1 MGARRTSAPA
11 RRTSA
16 TPAREVALAVLRA
29 VADRDAYANLL
40 LPSLLAE
47 RGLHGRDAALATEL
61 AYGTLRGRG
70 TYDAVLAACG
80 PILVAS
86 NWWAPSRST
95 SSSGGS
101 MSASARV
108 LHAASTAS

>member
-47 RGLHGRDAALATEL
+47 RGLRGRDAAEHGVGKA
-61 AYGTLRGRG
+61 RG
-70 TYDAVLAACG
+70 TRAG
-80 PILVAS
+80 
-86 NWWAPSRST
+86 RRT
-95 SSSGGS
+95 GQ
-101 MSASARV
+101 R
-108 LHAASTAS
+108 H